1 MEMKE
6 CEEKLD
12 IIKKLHTSYDVNDKI
27 IWYKPKSAKSLTI
40 STYLKEEYFDL
51 NNVGLLSLSNNGILV
66 QSKENG
72 IKKMNPFPL
81 NTITDIN
88 VE

>member
-6 CEEKLD
+6 CEECLSVV
-12 IIKKLHTSYDVNDKI
+12 KKLHTSYDNNDKI
-27 IWYKPKSAKSLTI
+27 IWYKPKTANHLTI
-40 STYLKEEYFDL
+40 TTDKEYHFELK
-51 NNVGLLSLSNNGILV
+51 NVGLFSLSKQGILI
-66 QSKENG
+66 QTNIDG

-81 NTITDIN
+81 NYIRKIE